1 MSTGLLQGGA
11 VGRIL
16 WTCVFALLLTACGSD
31 TQERGGRGAKGS
43 DPGVQLVKAEA
54 GRVQKP
60 DVTDEQVGDLVGGNN
75 DFAFEMYGAA
85 GEAGNGEGNVI
96 FSPYSV
102 SLAFSLAYAG
112 ARGETETEM
121 AETLNF
127 LPQETQHPA
136 FNAIESRMS
145 GLGEKD
151 RDDPSPPFRLNV
163 ANSAWGQEG
172 FRFEQAY
179 LETLAEQYGA
189 GMRPANFGQPEKAS
203 EEINAWVEDETEDR
217 IKDLLPPDFISPDT
231 RLVLANAVY
240 FKAAWASS
248 FVEKRTQD
256 GMFALPDGGEVT
268 VPLMRQTSYL
278 PYAEGDGY
286 QAVRLP
292 YKGDAA
298 EMLVVLPEEGR
309 FEEIEGRLD
318 ADFLDEVGAK
328 INPDAYVRLTMPRF
342 DYETRLDLL
351 PLLRSMGMTT
361 PFDGGEADFSGI
373 TREAPLFIGDA
384 VHNANVTV
392 DEKGTEAAAAT
403 ALGFPVSGP
412 PPLKEMTANRPF
424 LFAITERET
433 GTILFLGRVTDPS

>member
-1 MSTGLLQGGA
+1 
-11 VGRIL
+11 VGRVL
-16 WTCVFALLLTACGSD
+16 CACVVILLLAACGSEEPNV
-31 TQERGGRGAKGS
+31 ERRGAGES
-43 DPGVQLVKAEA
+43 GVRLVKAETA
-54 GRVQKP
+54 RAQAP
-60 DVTDEQVGDLVGGNN
+60 DVTDEQAGDLVRGNN
-75 DFAFEMYGAA
+75 DFAVEMYDAA

-96 FSPYSV
+96 FSPYSI
-102 SLAFSLAYAG
+102 SLAFSLAYVG
-112 ARGETETEM
+112 AQGETETQM

-151 RDDPSPPFRLNV
+151 GGGPSPPFRLNV

-189 GMRPANFGQPEKAS
+189 GMRPTDFGQPERAS

-217 IKDLLPPDFISPDT
+217 IKDLVTPESVSPPT

-248 FVEKRTQD
+248 FVREKTQD
-256 GMFALPDGGEVT
+256 GTFARPDGGEVT

-278 PYAEGDGY
+278 PYAEGEGY

-298 EMLVVLPEEGR
+298 DMLVVLPEEGR

-318 ADFLDEVGAK
+318 AGLLDEVDARTD
-328 INPDAYVRLTMPRF
+328 PDAYVRLTMPRF
-342 DYETRLDLL
+342 DFATQLGLV

-361 PFDGGEADFSGI
+361 PFDGGAADFGGI
-373 TREAPLFIGDA
+373 TGEAPLFIGEA
-384 VHNANVTV
+384 RHKANITV
-392 DEKGTEAAAAT
+392 DEKGTEADAAT
-403 ALGFPVSGP
+403 FLGFPVSGP
-412 PPLKEMTANRPF
+412 PPLQEMTANRPF

>member
-1 MSTGLLQGGA
+1 MPRRLLQGGA

-16 WTCVFALLLTACGSD
+16 CACVLVLLLAACGSEEPNA
-31 TQERGGRGAKGS
+31 ERRGAGEPDVS
-43 DPGVQLVKAEA
+43 LVKAEI
-54 GRVQKP
+54 GRVQSP
-60 DVTDEQVGDLVGGNN
+60 DVTDEQVADLVSGNN
-75 DFAFEMYGAA
+75 DFAVEMYGAV
-85 GEAGNGEGNVI
+85 GGGGDDEGNLI

-112 ARGETETEM
+112 ARGETETQM

-127 LPQETQHPA
+127 LPQGTQHPA
-136 FNAIESRMS
+136 FNAIEGRMS

-151 RDDPSPPFRLNV
+151 GGSPSLPFRLNV

-172 FRFEQAY
+172 FRFERTY
-179 LETLAEQYGA
+179 LETLAAQYGS
-189 GMRPANFGQPEKAS
+189 GMRPVNFGQPDKATEK
-203 EEINAWVEDETEDR
+203 INAWVEDETEDR
-217 IKDLLPPDFISPDT
+217 TKDLISPGALDPSM

-248 FVEKRTQD
+248 FVEERTRD
-256 GMFALPDGGEVT
+256 GAFALPDGGEVT

-309 FEEIEGRLD
+309 FEEIEDRLD
-318 ADFLDEVGAK
+318 AGFLDEVGAK

-361 PFDGGEADFSGI
+361 PFDGGKADFSGI

-384 VHNANVTV
+384 VHKANITV

-412 PPLKEMTANRPF
+412 PPLKEMTADRPF

>member
-1 MSTGLLQGGA
+1 M
-11 VGRIL
+11 GRIL
-16 WTCVFALLLTACGSD
+16 CACVVILLLAACGPD
-31 TQERGGRGAKGS
+31 TPDRDEQGAEKP
-43 DPGVQLVKAEA
+43 DTDVRLVKADA
-54 GRVQKP
+54 GRVQAP
-60 DVTDEQVGDLVGGNN
+60 DVTDEQAEGLVRGNN

-96 FSPYSV
+96 FSPYSI

-136 FNAIESRMS
+136 FNVIESRMS
-145 GLGEKD
+145 GLGKKD
-151 RDDPSPPFRLNV
+151 GGGSSSPFRLNV

-179 LETLAEQYGA
+179 LKTLAEHYGA
-189 GMRPANFGQPEKAS
+189 GMRSVDFGQPDRAS
-203 EEINAWVEDETEDR
+203 EKINTWVEDETEGR
-217 IKDLLPPDFISPDT
+217 IKDLLTPDVVTPDT

-240 FKAAWASS
+240 FKASWASS

-256 GMFALPDGGEVT
+256 GMFALLEGSEVT
-268 VPLMRQTSYL
+268 VPLMQQTSYL

-286 QAVRLP
+286 QAIRLP

-298 EMLVVLPEEGR
+298 DMLVVLPEEGL
-309 FEEIEGRLD
+309 FEEIEGRLS
-318 ADFLDEVGAK
+318 ARFLDEVDEK
-328 INPDAYVRLTMPRF
+328 IRPGEYVKLTMPRF
-342 DYETRLDLL
+342 DFETRLDLI
-351 PLLRSMGMTT
+351 PLLRSMGMTS
-361 PFDGGEADFSGI
+361 PFDSGAADFSGI
-373 TREAPLFIGDA
+373 TREGPLSIDDA
-384 VHNANVTV
+384 RHKANVTV

-403 ALGFPVSGP
+403 SLAFPVSKP
-412 PPLKEMTANRPF
+412 PPPVEMTIDRPF

-433 GTILFLGRVTDPS
+433 GTVLFLGRVTDPS